1 MKRILVIVVM
11 LFSVITLSQADTD
24 TDRMGYEILKCFHPT
39 GSYES
44 ITMES
49 VPSDYSLKNKSIEL
63 NGKVRFRGG
72 FSGNPYYMKF
82 IFHLR
87 YVNGQMEYRIEP
99 TVDTAPFPPNP
110 RCYLRGWNDK

>member
-1 MKRILVIVVM
+1 MKRMLILAFVFFM
-11 LFSVITLSQADTD
+11 TITSYASDD
-24 TDRMGYEILKCFHPT
+24 DRMGYEILRCFHPT

-44 ITMES
+44 ITLEQ
-49 VPSDYSLKNKSIEL
+49 VPSDYSLKNKSVEL

-87 YVNGQMEYRIEP
+87 FVNNALEYRIEP